1 MLSVKT
7 ESEKKLEKKSALVLV
22 QKRMFFF
29 YSDLQMLLRKNNTEG
44 IQKANEWRR
53 RCDVGGHNSS
63 LLAARHSH
71 TLERYYSDSVRVGH
85 RVVTAS

>member
-53 RCDVGGHNSS
+53 R
-63 LLAARHSH
+63 
-71 TLERYYSDSVRVGH
+71 
-85 RVVTAS
+85 